1 MKQKNHKQNFC
12 GLNSRRIV
20 ALRNLEE
27 SLKIDHKNTKTG
39 AVALTNEDKKRIE
52 KEINVL
58 QSRIVSK
65 EVALAT
71 RHKRKKN

>member
-12 GLNSRRIV
+12 GLNNRRIV

-27 SLKIDHKNTKTG
+27 SLKLDHKNTKTG
-39 AVALTNEDKKRIE
+39 AVALTPEDKKRIE

-58 QSRIVSK
+58 QSRIVSE

-71 RHKRKKN
+71 RHKRKKH